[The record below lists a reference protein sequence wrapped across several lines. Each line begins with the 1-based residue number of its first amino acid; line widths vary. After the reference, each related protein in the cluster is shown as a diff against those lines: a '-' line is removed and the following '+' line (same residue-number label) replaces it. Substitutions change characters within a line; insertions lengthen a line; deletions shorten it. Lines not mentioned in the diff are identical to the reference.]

1 MLKQSFCSLRA
12 VEGIFLHESFA
23 FLCARARARA
33 RLGDRSFQERAR
45 PLPPLKGRSFFGFQ
59 IAMPYLWELTA
70 VPAGWPLETVLDA
83 FLHLVAR
90 YGPARADVQ
99 HAGEALAARVLELW
113 AANPAEAAA
122 WRARTEELCPSG
134 KADRSRE
141 RLAELLVQHARS
153 ERSRCYVH
161 SFSEAGLEREAG
173 SWTPWFS
180 PEWFEAHLRLR
191 CSELAGRLAAAEAE
205 AEETA
210 RKRQKVEEKGQEERR
225 QLAERLKAAE
235 AELCAAKEEVAQHK
249 LQNEHL
255 SASLEAAQ
263 AAAAE
268 KQREVQ
274 AARQQRDQLTERLAA
289 SDAALGDKA
298 RELEAAQGEGAA
310 QKEQCEQLER
320 RLEASEA
327 EASATQTDLQRLQDE
342 CGQHKDHCE
351 RLASRLAAAEAA
363 SGRKADLQVLL
374 ENAALKER
382 GQLLG
387 QQVAKAEA
395 KLEQMLVEKGVC
407 QERCRQ
413 LERQLAE
420 VTKQAKCIGS
430 GRGARATHVCRDPEE
445 ASSSHE
451 SGLTDRLGHT
461 LVDDDD
467 ASSVLSHSSWFSVK
481 PHCFM
486 PDAIFKTRSCSTDFF
501 LMGRDLK
508 KGSQVVAGDDATILE
523 VAANP
528 ELCRATEVV
537 DLQAGAANLRVTP
550 DHLVQVADA
559 TGESG
564 KNLYLPAGKLAE
576 GDLVMLDSGEPVA
589 LTSVAVR
596 SLECEVLKV
605 AFNPDLPV
613 AVFSCPPCIL
623 SLGHKRKPPAR
634 RGWEK
639 KRGQGQGQGV
649 DESMDGGASIPMTA
663 GDYMD

>member
-1 MLKQSFCSLRA
+1 MREPGSETGVSRREPARSPPSLRR
-12 VEGIFLHESFA
+12 H
-23 FLCARARARA
+23 
-33 RLGDRSFQERAR
+33 
-45 PLPPLKGRSFFGFQ
+45 SFFALQ
-59 IAMPYLWELTA
+59 IAMPRLCELTA
-70 VPAGWPLETVLDA
+70 VPAGWPLDTVLDA
-83 FLHLVAR
+83 FAHLAGW

-99 HAGEALAARVLELW
+99 RAQEALAARLAELW
-113 AANPAEAAA
+113 ALRPAEAAA
-122 WRARTEELCPSG
+122 WRARVEELCPSG

-141 RLAELLVQHARS
+141 RLAELLFQHAWS
-153 ERSRCYVH
+153 EVSRFHVH
-161 SFSEAGLEREAG
+161 SFSEAGLERRAV
-173 SWTPWFS
+173 SRPPP
-180 PEWFEAHLRLR
+180 PEWWEAPLRAR

-235 AELCAAKEEVAQHK
+235 AELCAAKEEVAQRK

-263 AAAAE
+263 ASAAE

-274 AARQQRDQLTERLAA
+274 AARQQRDQLTERLVAA
-289 SDAALGDKA
+289 DASLTTKA
-298 RELEAAQGEGAA
+298 RELQVAQGEGAA

-351 RLASRLAAAEAA
+351 QLASRLAAAEAA
-363 SGRKADLQVLL
+363 SGSKADLQVLL

-382 GQLLG
+382 GQLLA
-387 QQVAKAEA
+387 QHLAKAEA
-395 KLEQMLVEKGVC
+395 KLEQMLVEKGAC

-451 SGLTDRLGHT
+451 SGLTDRLGYT

-528 ELCRATEVV
+528 QLCRATEVV

-589 LTSVAVR
+589 LTSVAIR
-596 SLECEVLKV
+596 TLECEVLKV

-639 KRGQGQGQGV
+639 KRGHGQGQRV
-649 DESMDGGASIPMTA
+649 PDESMDGGASIPMTA